1 MTTERIITHSQKDE
15 DGDITAIG
23 KPSEYWS
30 PVSKAEAIKQIENN
44 TYVYYSQNPT
54 CTTRSKIGVIN
65 DSTKGK
71 YLRTVAD
78 GDPKNNLD
86 NLPNL

>member
-30 PVSKAEAIKQIENN
+30 PISKAEAIRQIENN

-54 CTTRSKIGVIN
+54 CYTKSKIEVID
-65 DSTKGK
+65 DSDKGK